1 MNDDELRRQL
11 ADAAANANAAAEADP
26 GGEGLRL
33 LARALLADADVE
45 LDCQSCRDLLPEYVE
60 AELLGLDAAI
70 RYPAVRAHL
79 LLCDECPPEYVAQL
93 NLARRL
99 ARDEL
104 PAPPSHPAPD
114 LSFLRPARPPA
125 PVPANPA
132 AWWTR
137 LRPSLA
143 GVKEILV
150 RFAPQGA
157 FQPAQILEDQ
167 GFETDW
173 QRGLEHRRLFE
184 TALPQVPEGSLS
196 IVAVRQEGAETCE
209 LRVRIDSPQWS
220 PARRLV
226 RLFYAGGVRQEQTD
240 DLGRARFAGVP
251 VAALPEIE
259 IEIPGVGD

>member
-1 MNDDELRRQL
+1 MNDDELLRQL
-11 ADAAANANAAAEADP
+11 AAGADP
-26 GGEGLRL
+26 GGEDLRL
-33 LARALLADADVE
+33 LARALLANADAE
-45 LDCQSCRDLLPEYVE
+45 LDCQACRDLLPEYIE
-60 AELLGLDAAI
+60 AELLGLDAAG
-70 RYPAVRAHL
+70 RYPAVRTHL
-79 LLCDECPPEYVAQL
+79 LLCDDCPTEYLAQL
-93 NLARRL
+93 DLARRL
-99 ARDEL
+99 VRDEL
-104 PAPPSHPAPD
+104 PAPPSRPAPD

-137 LRPSLA
+137 LRSSLA
-143 GVKEILV
+143 GVREILV

-173 QRGLEHRRLFE
+173 QRGLERRRLLE
-184 TALPQVPEGSLS
+184 MALPQVPEGSLS

-220 PARRLV
+220 PARRPV

-240 DLGRARFAGVP
+240 DLGRACFAGVP

>member
-1 MNDDELRRQL
+1 
-11 ADAAANANAAAEADP
+11 
-26 GGEGLRL
+26 
-33 LARALLADADVE
+33 
-45 LDCQSCRDLLPEYVE
+45 
-60 AELLGLDAAI
+60 
-70 RYPAVRAHL
+70 
-79 LLCDECPPEYVAQL
+79 LCDECPPEYLTQL

-104 PAPPSHPAPD
+104 PAPPSRPAPD
-114 LSFLRPARPPA
+114 LSFLRPTRPARPPA

-143 GVKEILV
+143 GVKEVLV

-173 QRGLEHRRLFE
+173 QRGLERRRLFE

-220 PARRLV
+220 PARRPV

-240 DLGRARFAGVP
+240 DLGRARFADVP
-251 VAALPEIE
+251 VAALPELE
-259 IEIPGVGD
+259 IEIPDVSA